1 MCSAKELTWAWN
13 VKVSKSLMKTMN
25 DAGDKTYSW
34 GTRACT
40 VHDVLS

>member
-1 MCSAKELTWAWN
+1 MSSAKELTWPRN
-13 VKVSKSLMKTMN
+13 VKVSKSLIKTMN

-34 GTRACT
+34 GTPACT